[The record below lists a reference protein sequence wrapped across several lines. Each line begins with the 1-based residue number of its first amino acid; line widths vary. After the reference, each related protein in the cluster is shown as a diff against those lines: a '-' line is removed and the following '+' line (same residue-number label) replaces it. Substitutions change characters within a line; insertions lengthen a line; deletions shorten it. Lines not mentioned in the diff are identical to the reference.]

1 MAKIIKPVEKEN
13 PYKEKVA
20 FIINPKSGT
29 KNKKEFPDMIMNTMD
44 QSRYNVEIAYTQSAG
59 HAPELVNEFVEKG
72 FSRIVAV
79 GGDGTVNEVARAL
92 AGKPSALGI
101 IPCGSG
107 NGLARFLGI
116 PLKAKD
122 AVQLINDGA
131 EISID
136 YGIINDQPF
145 FCTCGVGFDAHI
157 GSKFAA
163 SKTRGFYTY
172 FKETVSSFFTYKP
185 KKYKITI
192 DGEKIK
198 TRAFL
203 VTAANAGQYGNDAYI
218 APKADI
224 RDGMLDLCILS
235 PFPMYSVFGLGL
247 KVFNKTI
254 DKSKYMQTRKGQS
267 ITIKR
272 KKEGEVHLDGE
283 PAIMGKKL
291 KIEIVKQGLKVIM
304 P

>member
-1 MAKIIKPVEKEN
+1 MEKEN

-29 KNKKEFPDMIMNTMD
+29 KNKKELPDMIVNTMD
-44 QSRYNVEIAYTQSAG
+44 QTKYIVEIAYTQCAG

-72 FSRIVAV
+72 FSRVVAV

-107 NGLARFLGI
+107 NGLARFLNI

-122 AVQLINDGA
+122 AVQLINDGS
-131 EISID
+131 ETSID
-136 YGIINDQPF
+136 YGLINDHPF
-145 FCTCGVGFDAHI
+145 FCTCGVGFDALI

-163 SKTRGFYTY
+163 SKKRGFYTY
-172 FKETVSSFFTYKP
+172 FKETVSSFFSYKP
-185 KKYKITI
+185 KKYKIKV
-192 DGEKIK
+192 DGQKIK

-224 RDGMLDLCILS
+224 RDGMLDLCILT

-254 DKSKYMQTRKGQS
+254 DKSRYMQTLKGQS

-291 KIEIVKQGLKVIM
+291 KIEVVKQGLKVIM

>member
-1 MAKIIKPVEKEN
+1 VENNN

-29 KNKKEFPDMIMNTMD
+29 RNKKELPDMIMNTMN
-44 QSRYNVEIAYTQSAG
+44 SLKYEVEIAYTKCAG

-72 FSRIVAV
+72 YSRIVAV

-92 AGKPSALGI
+92 ANKPSALGI

-107 NGLARFLGI
+107 NGLARFLNI
-116 PLKAKD
+116 PLKAKE
-122 AVQLINDGA
+122 AIQLINNGG
-131 EISID
+131 ETSID
-136 YGIINDQPF
+136 YGLINDHPF

-157 GSKFAA
+157 GNKFATA
-163 SKTRGFYTY
+163 KRRGFYTY
-172 FKETVSSFFTYKP
+172 IKETISSFFHYKP
-185 KKYKITI
+185 KKYKIKV

-203 VTAANAGQYGNDAYI
+203 ITVANAGQYGNDAYI
-218 APKADI
+218 APKADV
-224 RDGMLDLCILS
+224 RDGKLDLCILS
-235 PFPMYSVFGLGL
+235 PFPKHKAFGLGL
-247 KVFNKTI
+247 KLFNKTI
-254 DKSKYMQTRKGQS
+254 DRSQYVQTIKGES

-272 KKEGEVHLDGE
+272 KKKGEVHLDGE

-291 KIEIVKQGLKVIM
+291 KIEIVKQGLRVIM